1 MNDAPERI
9 KYVPIDVQNIYTAVD
24 DALKRAFWAG
34 YEAHKE
40 FVEEQEPQQPTADW
54 SRAPDEATH
63 HAFNSRGN
71 GEWLQ
76 RVGGTPTIGYG
87 PYMADWIGANHIGFS
102 RVLLEVGIDWRTTL
116 QQRPQEVT
124 A

>member
-9 KYVPIDVQNIYTAVD
+9 KYVPIDVQDIYTAVD
-24 DALKRAFWAG
+24 VALKRAFWAG

-54 SRAPDEATH
+54 SRAPEWAQWWAMDADGNAIWFEEKPIHIDGSWETESGR
-63 HAFNSRGN
+63 SRYDPLN
-71 GEWLQ
+71 EQ
-76 RVGGTPTIGYG
+76 K
-87 PYMADWIGANHIGFS
+87 MEF
-102 RVLLEVGIDWRTTL
+102 GIDWRCTL

>member
-40 FVEEQEPQQPTADW
+40 YEAEQAPQPPEVDW
-54 SRAPDEATH
+54 SQAPETATH
-63 HAFNSRGN
+63 HAYTGTGRGI
-71 GEWLQ
+71 WLREPENQ
-76 RVGGTPTIGYG
+76 DICVAGSTWVGWAC
-87 PYMADWIGANHIGFS
+87 ADDGDY
-102 RVLLEVGIDWRTTL
+102 LPLGIDWRCTL
-116 QQRPQEVT
+116 TSRPQEVT